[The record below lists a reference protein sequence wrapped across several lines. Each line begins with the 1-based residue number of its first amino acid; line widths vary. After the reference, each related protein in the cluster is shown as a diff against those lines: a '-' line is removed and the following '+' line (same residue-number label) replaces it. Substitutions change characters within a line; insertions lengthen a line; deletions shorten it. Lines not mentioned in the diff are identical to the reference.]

1 LSESL
6 HDLPQ
11 MAHAHQQFGFNYI
24 ALGDYRQGLNHYFKA
39 KELFE
44 RHNHPEI
51 DLESPAFAIVYI
63 GYIYLKLNQPDS
75 ALTYVQSGYKLAT
88 TMSLRYVIDF
98 ALRIFGDIFLVKNND
113 QLALNYYRQYTND
126 FYEYNE
132 NNRDIGFVYNNMSKI
147 FQKRNQIDSAIFYAK
162 KAFANA
168 QEYQDQ
174 ENLFTAATLLS
185 GYYDS
190 KDEHAAFSYFKT
202 ASQAKDS
209 MISSDK
215 LKQTQL
221 LSFNEQI
228 REKEKQEADVKETAR
243 TKLIIII
250 SAFIIFLIT
259 FLLWNRIKQLRVR
272 HTMILEQKEAEKLRA
287 KYEKE
292 LLGLEAKALRAQMN
306 PHFIFNCLN
315 SIKSLIQQHEE
326 EKSVT
331 YLTTFSKLIRTL
343 FNNADRKEISLFDE
357 IETCKLY
364 LQLEAMRFNTKFF
377 FSVNVDDNIDLKST
391 QVPALIIQ
399 PFIENAIWHGIVPN
413 DSGHI
418 SLNVLPNDGVIEV
431 IIDDNGIGREAS
443 QKNKS
448 AGSMAH
454 QSKGVNLTQSRL
466 ELNNLLQQRQAKLE
480 IIDKKDL
487 SGIAIGTTVIIKIK
501 EEL

>member
-1 LSESL
+1 MNTGWCKNFIRAACKIILLIIFIFSTLCINAQQTKIDSLKNELALAKQDTIKIILLEQLAQTYRDEKKIDSSILTNKQALELNQKINYSPLKQCYNISTIDYLYYITGNYAKSLEYVSKALILSESL

-228 REKEKQEADVKETAR
+228 REKEKQEADAKETA
-243 TKLIIII
+243 
-250 SAFIIFLIT
+250 
-259 FLLWNRIKQLRVR
+259 
-272 HTMILEQKEAEKLRA
+272 
-287 KYEKE
+287 
-292 LLGLEAKALRAQMN
+292 
-306 PHFIFNCLN
+306 
-315 SIKSLIQQHEE
+315 
-326 EKSVT
+326 
-331 YLTTFSKLIRTL
+331 
-343 FNNADRKEISLFDE
+343 
-357 IETCKLY
+357 
-364 LQLEAMRFNTKFF
+364 
-377 FSVNVDDNIDLKST
+377 
-391 QVPALIIQ
+391 
-399 PFIENAIWHGIVPN
+399 
-413 DSGHI
+413 
-418 SLNVLPNDGVIEV
+418 
-431 IIDDNGIGREAS
+431 
-443 QKNKS
+443 
-448 AGSMAH
+448 
-454 QSKGVNLTQSRL
+454 
-466 ELNNLLQQRQAKLE
+466 
-480 IIDKKDL
+480 
-487 SGIAIGTTVIIKIK
+487 
-501 EEL
+501 